1 MGFWE
6 WMGFENPRD
15 SPKTEQP
22 KEGLPQVT
30 DNVRD
35 SGQTFVFGRSNAG
48 EQVDEKAAM
57 QIPTVYAC
65 VRLLAESIA
74 ALPLHLYRVTDDN
87 GNKEKARDH
96 PLYKIL
102 YRQPNPEMTSFVFWE
117 TLMTHLL
124 LWGNAYGKNTVLG
137 LYPLLP
143 ENVEVDRDESGEL
156 YYIYHAYTD
165 EVPGEQNKDLYFRRD
180 EIFHVPGLGFNGL
193 IGFSPIAM
201 MKNSLGTSIS
211 VDKYGSSFF
220 KNGAQPSG
228 VLEDPGVVKDPN
240 RIRDSWEAAYGGA
253 ANAHRVAVLEEG
265 MAYKPISLPPE
276 DSQFLETKQFSVTEI
291 CRIFRVPPHLVAD
304 LSRATFS
311 NIEYQS
317 LNFVMHSLTPWLV
330 RIEQGIIKDLLL
342 EEDLPAEKRLEFL
355 KGISAQLEKMQWM
368 ITTLLK
374 ISKFDAGTAVLHKEP
389 VELAAVVEQALAPF
403 IIQAELRQMTLAV
416 DCRQGQFL
424 GDRLWTV
431 EAVQNI
437 VKNCLEHMDNGGT
450 LRLTSTQTALYCQLV
465 IADDGCGIE
474 KEDLPHIFERFYK
487 GKNAGAD
494 SVGIGL
500 ALSKS
505 VLNREN
511 ATVEVQSTVG
521 VGTTFTIRFYRN
533 II

>member
-1 MGFWE
+1 MSEDKHF
-6 WMGFENPRD
+6 R
-15 SPKTEQP
+15 
-22 KEGLPQVT
+22 
-30 DNVRD
+30 R
-35 SGQTFVFGRSNAG
+35 
-48 EQVDEKAAM
+48 
-57 QIPTVYAC
+57 
-65 VRLLAESIA
+65 
-74 ALPLHLYRVTDDN
+74 
-87 GNKEKARDH
+87 
-96 PLYKIL
+96 
-102 YRQPNPEMTSFVFWE
+102 
-117 TLMTHLL
+117 TL
-124 LWGNAYGKNTVLG
+124 VLG
-137 LYPLLP
+137 LGISALLIGVGFWQSITMGIVCLVGCGALLAIFCLYTRNQTREIRRLSDYLTTLVNGTAPLLVP
-143 ENVEVDRDESGEL
+143 ANNQEGEL
-156 YYIYHAYTD
+156 SLLENNIYKTARKLQTQA
-165 EVPGEQNKDLYFRRD
+165 ELMQKDKTYLAD
-180 EIFHVPGLGFNGL
+180 ALADVSHQLKT
-193 IGFSPIAM
+193 PI
-201 MKNSLGTSIS
+201 TS
-211 VDKYGSSFF
+211 
-220 KNGAQPSG
+220 
-228 VLEDPGVVKDPN
+228 
-240 RIRDSWEAAYGGA
+240 
-253 ANAHRVAVLEEG
+253 
-265 MAYKPISLPPE
+265 M
-276 DSQFLETKQFSVTEI
+276 T
-291 CRIFRVPPHLVAD
+291 
-304 LSRATFS
+304 
-311 NIEYQS
+311 
-317 LNFVMHSLTPWLV
+317 VMT
-330 RIEQGIIKDLLL
+330 DLLL

-389 VELAAVVEQALAPF
+389 VELAAVVEQALA
-403 IIQAELRQMTLAV
+403 V

-450 LRLTSTQTALYCQLV
+450 LRLTGTQTALYCQLV

>member
-1 MGFWE
+1 MSGNKHFRRALVSGLVISALLIGVGFWQSVT
-6 WMGFENPRD
+6 MG
-15 SPKTEQP
+15 
-22 KEGLPQVT
+22 
-30 DNVRD
+30 NVCLV
-35 SGQTFVFGRSNAG
+35 SCGA
-48 EQVDEKAAM
+48 
-57 QIPTVYAC
+57 
-65 VRLLAESIA
+65 LLAIFC
-74 ALPLHLYRVTDDN
+74 LYTRNQTREIRRLSDYLTTLVN
-87 GNKEKARDH
+87 GTA
-96 PLYKIL
+96 
-102 YRQPNPEMTSFVFWE
+102 
-117 TLMTHLL
+117 
-124 LWGNAYGKNTVLG
+124 
-137 LYPLLP
+137 PLLVP
-143 ENVEVDRDESGEL
+143 ANNQEGEL
-156 YYIYHAYTD
+156 SLLENNIYKTARKLQTQA
-165 EVPGEQNKDLYFRRD
+165 ELMQKDKTYLAD
-180 EIFHVPGLGFNGL
+180 ALADVSHQLKT
-193 IGFSPIAM
+193 PI
-201 MKNSLGTSIS
+201 TS
-211 VDKYGSSFF
+211 
-220 KNGAQPSG
+220 
-228 VLEDPGVVKDPN
+228 
-240 RIRDSWEAAYGGA
+240 
-253 ANAHRVAVLEEG
+253 
-265 MAYKPISLPPE
+265 M
-276 DSQFLETKQFSVTEI
+276 T
-291 CRIFRVPPHLVAD
+291 
-304 LSRATFS
+304 
-311 NIEYQS
+311 
-317 LNFVMHSLTPWLV
+317 VMT
-330 RIEQGIIKDLLL
+330 DLLL

-450 LRLTSTQTALYCQLV
+450 LRLTGTQTALYCQLV

-521 VGTTFTIRFYRN
+521 VGFCNRLTVGAATCRPHCVQFTHRTLQMYILRKYIAPFYNNEKRTTYTGGPFLFAILSVF
-533 II
+533 I

>member
-1 MGFWE
+1 MSE
-6 WMGFENPRD
+6 D
-15 SPKTEQP
+15 K
-22 KEGLPQVT
+22 
-30 DNVRD
+30 
-35 SGQTFVFGRSNAG
+35 
-48 EQVDEKAAM
+48 
-57 QIPTVYAC
+57 
-65 VRLLAESIA
+65 
-74 ALPLHLYRVTDDN
+74 H
-87 GNKEKARDH
+87 
-96 PLYKIL
+96 
-102 YRQPNPEMTSFVFWE
+102 
-117 TLMTHLL
+117 
-124 LWGNAYGKNTVLG
+124 
-137 LYPLLP
+137 
-143 ENVEVDRDESGEL
+143 
-156 YYIYHAYTD
+156 
-165 EVPGEQNKDLYFRRD
+165 FRRAL
-180 EIFHVPGLGFNGL
+180 VPGLVISALL
-193 IGFSPIAM
+193 IGVGFWQSITMGIVCLVGCGALLAIFCLYTRNQTREIRRLSDYLTTLVNGTAPLLVPANNQEGELSLLENNIYKTARKLQTQAELMQKDKTYLADALADVSHQLKTPI
-201 MKNSLGTSIS
+201 TS
-211 VDKYGSSFF
+211 
-220 KNGAQPSG
+220 
-228 VLEDPGVVKDPN
+228 
-240 RIRDSWEAAYGGA
+240 
-253 ANAHRVAVLEEG
+253 
-265 MAYKPISLPPE
+265 M
-276 DSQFLETKQFSVTEI
+276 T
-291 CRIFRVPPHLVAD
+291 
-304 LSRATFS
+304 
-311 NIEYQS
+311 
-317 LNFVMHSLTPWLV
+317 VMT
-330 RIEQGIIKDLLL
+330 DLLL

-437 VKNCLEHMDNGGT
+437 VKNCLEHMGNGGT
-450 LRLTSTQTALYCQLV
+450 LRLTGTQTALYCQLV